1 MMMQIKSLVM
11 AHVMTLSAAV
21 MPMAKHHVK
30 VQCGWSHQIVPGL
43 DNIVGNFLGLALT
56 LGQLLFV
63 VALALL
69 VLLVATKHGSMLLK
83 IVAGIVV
90 FGLLLRSGW
99 LPVSSPC

>member
-21 MPMAKHHVK
+21 LPMAHKAPPVK
-30 VQCGWSHQIVPGL
+30 CGWSHQIVPGL

-56 LGQLLFV
+56 VGQLVFL

-69 VLLVATKHGSMLLK
+69 VLLVATKHGSFLLK
-83 IVAGIVV
+83 IVAGIIV